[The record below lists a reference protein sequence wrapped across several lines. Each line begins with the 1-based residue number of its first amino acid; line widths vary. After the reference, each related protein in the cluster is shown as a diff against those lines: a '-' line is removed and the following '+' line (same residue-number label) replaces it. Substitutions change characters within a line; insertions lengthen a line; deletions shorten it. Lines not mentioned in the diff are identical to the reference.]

1 MTPVAGRGADD
12 IGISFVI
19 GELAARGRIV
29 RLGPAVDA
37 VMQAHDYPPAVARVV
52 GEAMTLV
59 ALLGSALKVEA
70 TLTLQTAS
78 NGPVRRIVADFASP
92 GALRGLAQ
100 FDVKRLGE
108 SSLLGKGTLALTID
122 PGEGME
128 RYQGVVE
135 LAGGTLTQAALGYF
149 ERSEQIPTLLRV
161 AVGESYA
168 RGGKRGWR
176 AGALM
181 VQRVAHEG
189 GKEGLAPMREDDWR
203 RLSLL
208 MDTLTDDELLD
219 PALSPETLAFRL
231 FNEDGVRVFH
241 RHDFKF
247 ACRCS
252 RERAGN
258 ILKSYSRTELA
269 DLVVAGRL
277 TVTCEFCAKSYNFD
291 PDELFTEVEK

>member
-1 MTPVAGRGADD
+1 MTPAPGRGADD
-12 IGISFVI
+12 AGISFLI
-19 GELAARGRIV
+19 GELAARGRLV

-37 VMQAHDYPPAVARVV
+37 VMRAHAYPPKVARLV
-52 GEAMTLV
+52 GEAMALV

-78 NGPVRRIVADFASP
+78 DGPVRRIVADYASP
-92 GALRGLAQ
+92 DALRGLAQ
-100 FDVKRLGE
+100 FDMKRLSE
-108 SSLLGKGTLALTID
+108 KSLLGEGTLALTID

-135 LAGGTLTQAALGYF
+135 LEGGSIAEAALHYF
-149 ERSEQIPTLLRV
+149 RRSEQIPTLLRV
-161 AVGESYA
+161 AVGESYTRGEA
-168 RGGKRGWR
+168 RSWR

-189 GKEGLAPMREDDWR
+189 GKEGLAPMPADDWR

-208 MDTLTDDELLD
+208 VDTLADDELID
-219 PALSPETLAFRL
+219 PALSSERLAYRL

-252 RERAGN
+252 RQRAEN
-258 ILKSYSRTELA
+258 ILKSYGRAGLA
-269 DLVVAGRL
+269 DLVVDNRL
-277 TVTCEFCAKSYNFD
+277 SMTCEFCAATYDFD
-291 PDELFTEVEK
+291 PDSLFEAPAQ